1 MDIYDLQAL
10 MGDSVE
16 AGEHRDVWVVD
27 LATETRDTGPL
38 LGESRRMADSLGAYV
53 HYVGAGD
60 SAEAIACGADR
71 VHPLAVDSAD
81 AAVAALSAFFESRKP
96 EFVFFTADELAN
108 EVAARLAGR
117 LRGGVIADCIALR
130 LDESARE
137 IIASH
142 PAYDGAYYLDNAV
155 TAKPQIFTVRPGVF
169 PPPLHDAGRS
179 GETEPFAVPETASRV
194 RDVGAIHESP
204 LHESPLHE
212 SPLHES
218 PLHESPLHESPLH
231 ESPLPTTPL
240 RKAARVVAVGRA
252 GNDDASIATA
262 KQIAEKIGAHFAGD
276 RSAFDSG
283 WIGEDQIVGVIGT
296 EIAPDIYIA
305 AGIWGD
311 TLHRAGVEGAK
322 TVVAI
327 HPDKTAPI
335 FRYADACIV
344 GQPKDV
350 LPKLLERLVN
360 G

>member
-16 AGEHRDVWVVD
+16 AENYRDFWVVD
-27 LATETRDTGPL
+27 LAVDPRQAASL
-38 LGESRRMADSLGAYV
+38 LAEARRMADSLGAYV
-53 HYVGAGD
+53 HYIGAGD

-81 AAVAALSAFFESRKP
+81 AAVAALSAFFASRKP
-96 EFVFFTADELAN
+96 EFVFFTAGEPGN

-117 LRGGVIADCIALR
+117 LRGGAITDCIALR
-130 LDESARE
+130 LDGSTRE
-137 IIASH
+137 ITASR
-142 PAYDGAYYLDNAV
+142 PVYDGAYYLDSVVV
-155 TAKPQIFTVRPGVF
+155 TTGPQVFTVRPYVF
-169 PPPLHDAGRS
+169 PAPMRDSARS
-179 GETEPFAVPETASRV
+179 GETESFAVPETASRV
-194 RDVGAIHESP
+194 RAVGAMHQSP
-204 LHESPLHE
+204 LAP
-212 SPLHES
+212 
-218 PLHESPLHESPLH
+218 
-231 ESPLPTTPL
+231 TPL

-252 GNDDASIATA
+252 GNDTASIATA
-262 KQIAEKIGAHFAGD
+262 KQVAEKIGAHFAGD

-296 EIAPDIYIA
+296 EIAPDVYIA

-322 TVVAI
+322 YVIAI
-327 HPDKTAPI
+327 HPDKAAPI
-335 FRYADACIV
+335 FSYADACIV

-350 LPKLLERLVN
+350 LPKLLALLGN